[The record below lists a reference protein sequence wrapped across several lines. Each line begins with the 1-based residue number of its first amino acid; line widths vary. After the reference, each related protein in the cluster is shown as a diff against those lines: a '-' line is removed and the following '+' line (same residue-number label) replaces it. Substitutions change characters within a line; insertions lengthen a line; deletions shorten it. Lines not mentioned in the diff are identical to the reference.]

1 MTMDRNRNGSNV
13 GVSRHCGKRRTRI
26 RRCQQR
32 LQDIA
37 VVCGSVA
44 TITMVLL
51 LSLALSQPHTT
62 VVEGWSMF
70 QSGSCRFPKNR
81 EQSRS
86 RHHHHHHLSKNR
98 GRLTRTLQ
106 FLSPQYLLT
115 KRLQQSDT
123 STSMT
128 TSRSSNN
135 SSDDSNIV
143 ENMKILKTEN
153 SLLRETI
160 RELQQENQQLITKTQ
175 HQQQKSSS
183 FAGSSSSVGAGGVPS
198 PPPPPPKIVLETFE
212 GERYI
217 RQQQQQQQDNSNN
230 KNGIKE
236 FGAAPPTSPSTTMAD
251 TAGLVGSPGE
261 AAAPSPPGITM
272 SVEEQQL
279 PSLSSSSS
287 QDINII
293 DNNELWCDDVLED
306 GSCPLEPAVS
316 FGEALRDR
324 AYWLVGLLVMQSLS
338 GIILASNEA
347 LLANHP
353 EIIYYLTMMVGA
365 GGNAGNQASVR
376 VIRGLALG
384 TLNDKT
390 RNQFLTRELKMAASL
405 SIILSIAGF
414 FRAIAFRTAFP
425 EAITVT
431 SALFLIVFTS
441 ICLGAVLPLLLE
453 RIGVDPAHSST
464 TIQVIMDIGGVFL
477 AVLVSKA
484 ILDGPLG
491 VYVLS
496 KLGYL

>member
-1 MTMDRNRNGSNV
+1 
-13 GVSRHCGKRRTRI
+13 
-26 RRCQQR
+26 
-32 LQDIA
+32 
-37 VVCGSVA
+37 
-44 TITMVLL
+44 MVLL

-70 QSGSCRFPKNR
+70 QSGSSRVTRNR
-81 EQSRS
+81 DQSRS
-86 RHHHHHHLSKNR
+86 RHHNYHLSKNK

-106 FLSPQYLLT
+106 FLSPQSLLT
-115 KRLQQSDT
+115 KRLQQSDA
-123 STSMT
+123 SASMFTT

-143 ENMKILKTEN
+143 ESMKILKTEN

-175 HQQQKSSS
+175 HQQQQSSS
-183 FAGSSSSVGAGGVPS
+183 LAGSSSSAGAGGVPS
-198 PPPPPPKIVLETFE
+198 PPPPKIVLETFE

-217 RQQQQQQQDNSNN
+217 RQQQQDNSNINN
-230 KNGIKE
+230 KNNGVEE
-236 FGAAPPTSPSTTMAD
+236 FGAAPPTPPSTTM
-251 TAGLVGSPGE
+251 TETVGLVGSPRE
-261 AAAPSPPGITM
+261 AASAPPPPGMTM

-279 PSLSSSSS
+279 PSLSSSSSS

-306 GSCPLEPAVS
+306 GSCPLEPAIS